1 MINGEGEHEVE
12 RWISVEMQAF
22 NWPAVVKRELSWKV
36 TISS

>member
-1 MINGEGEHEVE
+1 MINGEGKHEVE

-22 NWPAVVKRELSWKV
+22 AVVKRELSWKV